1 VAERKFGNRGRAFN
15 NGPRIFKRLGSGSQR
30 SSPSMHNWYWLVD
43 GLKAAGY
50 TVKLVNPSAM
60 QYQGLKY
67 SDDRSDARWLAEML
81 RLGILPSGTFTRKRN
96 DRYGTCCASGA
107 FWSDRAPVNGCTP
120 S

>member
-1 VAERKFGNRGRAFN
+1 
-15 NGPRIFKRLGSGSQR
+15 
-30 SSPSMHNWYWLVD
+30 MHNWYRLVD

-50 TVKLVNPSAM
+50 TAKLANPSAM

-81 RLGILPSGTFTRKRN
+81 RLVILPSGPFTRKRN